1 MLEISTNNL
10 YADVNARPR
19 FAGLPIRNN
28 KLTPPLYL
36 WFQNMDAMCAKHASN
51 RGCNFPSWRK
61 TENNNVDLL

>member
-36 WFQNMDAMCAKHASN
+36 WSRNMDAVCAEHTFKSDVIFQV
-51 RGCNFPSWRK
+51 RGK
-61 TENNNVDLL
+61 

>member
-36 WFQNMDAMCAKHASN
+36 WSWNMDAVCAEHTSKRDVIFQV
-51 RGCNFPSWRK
+51 RGK
-61 TENNNVDLL
+61 

>member
-36 WFQNMDAMCAKHASN
+36 WSRNMDASCVRNTQPKGDVIFQV
-51 RGCNFPSWRK
+51 RGKLQR
-61 TENNNVDLL
+61 

>member
-36 WFQNMDAMCAKHASN
+36 WSQNMDAMCVKHTS
-51 RGCNFPSWRK
+51 RRDVIFGSSRK
-61 TENNNVDLL
+61 IVQQ